1 MTMPK
6 KGCSEAEVFERLAGF
21 AKTDFDWK
29 SGKCFAY
36 TFDAGREAEAVAKRA
51 FVEFMS
57 KNALDPTFFPSVLA
71 MENEVVAMAAAHLGG
86 DSSTAGSFTSGG
98 TESILL
104 AVKAAR
110 EYFREVRPDITSPEM
125 ILPATAHAAFHKAA
139 LYFGIKKVITR
150 VDPVSFKA
158 DPEAMRRAIGPS
170 TIMLVGSAASYAHGV
185 VDPIPELGRLALDN
199 GLWLHVDGCI
209 GGFLLPFFKE
219 LGAKVVDFD
228 LQVPG
233 VTSIS
238 MDLHKYAY
246 APKGASVVLYQTRE
260 LRRHQIFACASWTGY
275 TMVNATMQ
283 STKSA
288 GPLAGAYAVMT
299 FLGQGGYR
307 DIARRLYE
315 TKQRLVEGVRAIPE
329 LRLLGEPDLP
339 LIAFTSDKVN
349 VFHLIDAMN
358 ARGWYVQPQLKM
370 DDYPECVHL
379 SVNPSNIPH
388 TEALLKDLAEVA
400 ASVTQKP
407 RGLLASTAGRL
418 FGALDPDRLSE
429 GMFQKILSMAGI
441 QEVGVPDKMADINDI
456 MNVLPPRLAERLLV
470 EYVNRL
476 FAPPASAGLPARVST
491 RVLPR
496 GPAASGGAHAGGARP
511 GGARPGLSMQAAMSG
526 AKDVLHGAR
535 RKVEGLL
542 GRRPR

>member
-1 MTMPK
+1 MTMPQ
-6 KGCSEAEVFERLAGF
+6 KGCSEAEVFERLQGF

-51 FVEFMS
+51 FAEFMS

-71 MENEVVAMAAAHLGG
+71 LENEVVAMAAAHLGG
-86 DSSTAGSFTSGG
+86 DADTAGSFTSGG

-104 AVKAAR
+104 AMKTAR
-110 EYFREVRPDITSPEM
+110 EYFREVRPDITHPEV

-139 LYFGIKKVITR
+139 LYFGLKKVIAD
-150 VDPVSFKA
+150 VDPVTFRA
-158 DPEAMRRAIGPS
+158 DPEAMRRAITPN
-170 TIMLVGSAASYAHGV
+170 TILLVGSAASYAHGV
-185 VDPIPELGRLALDN
+185 VDPIPELGRLALEH

-209 GGFLLPFFKE
+209 GGFLLPFFKAF
-219 LGAKVVDFD
+219 GAPVVDFD
-228 LQVPG
+228 LRVPG

-246 APKGASVVLYQTRE
+246 APKGASVVLYQNRE

-275 TMVNATMQ
+275 TMVNTTVQ

-288 GPLAGAYAVMT
+288 GPMAGAYAVMA
-299 FLGQGGYR
+299 FLGQDGYR
-307 DIARRLYE
+307 DIARRLYD
-315 TKQRLVEGVRAIPE
+315 TKNRLVEGIRAIPQ

-339 LIAFTSDKVN
+339 LIAFTSDQVN
-349 VFHLIDAMN
+349 IFHLIDAMN
-358 ARGWYVQPQLKM
+358 ARGWYVQPQLRM
-370 DDYPECVHL
+370 GEYPECVHL

-388 TEALLKDLAEVA
+388 TEALLADLREVA
-400 ASVTQKP
+400 ASVTAKP
-407 RGLLASTAGRL
+407 RGRLAATAGRL
-418 FGALDPDRLSE
+418 FGALDPDRLSDT
-429 GMFQKILSMAGI
+429 MFQKILSMAGI
-441 QEVGVPDKMADINDI
+441 KEVGVPDKMADINDI

-476 FAPPASAGLPARVST
+476 FAAPSSANLPAAGAKKT
-491 RVLPR
+491 MPR
-496 GPAASGGAHAGGARP
+496 GPDRQAASGNGRAR
-511 GGARPGLSMQAAMSG
+511 AGLSVQAAVTG
-526 AKDVLHGAR
+526 AKDALAGAR
-535 RKVEGLL
+535 RTVEGLL